1 MSLRIE
7 GHGCTLRVGCSA
19 LWIQCIR
26 NMYIR
31 TRYVYTYVIIYVY
44 WVYMYIY
51 VFIYIYRYLVT
62 SVPPCMPTSKAAT
75 TSRMGA
81 GVDSLV
87 WHLRDPVDGGDLP
100 PSRLQCSGAS
110 AIAGETSRR
119 AKKYWS
125 WVQFDKMSSV
135 LWISK
140 RSVSKIFRKSIGW
153 YLYTVSSKEKYID

>member
-1 MSLRIE
+1 MVVLWGWVVQHYEYSVSVICIYAKICIYI
-7 GHGCTLRVGCSA
+7 HMWSFMCTGY
-19 LWIQCIR
+19 ICI
-26 NMYIR
+26 YI
-31 TRYVYTYVIIYVY
+31 
-44 WVYMYIY
+44 YMYL
-51 VFIYIYRYLVT
+51 YIYRYLVT